1 MVTGCTIGAFIDVV
15 EPAMRRLYGARLSS
29 LITALLIDLCAGRPA
44 PEC

>member
-1 MVTGCTIGAFIDVV
+1 MTGCTIGVFIDAV
-15 EPAMRRLYGARLSS
+15 EPAMRRAYGPRLAA